1 MIINMPQ
8 GNMSNSQIKFMKKCV
23 IDDSSGKG
31 RTKRVILLTMKLLT
45 ILIFAGTMAVS
56 ASVYSQKTKIDL
68 QLRNSTVADILKSI
82 EGNSEF
88 IFVYDTELIN
98 TRIEKS
104 ISLRDAK
111 IETVLDELFG
121 SSNIAYLVDD
131 RQVFLYKK
139 DDLKQLEFL
148 KSELNSEQPQKKDI
162 SGKVS
167 DNDGVPL
174 PGVSIVVKGTAIGTI
189 TNMDGEFKISVPS
202 NATTLT
208 VSFVGLKSQ
217 EIEITKKTKFNIVMM
232 EDMVDVDEVVVV
244 GYGTQKKATVVGAI
258 TTITTQDLKQSPTTN
273 LSNALAGRMSG
284 MMVTQ
289 YSGGEPGVDKSSVI
303 VRGMSTLG
311 NKNPIVIV
319 DGIERDFQYLNPDEV
334 ETFTL
339 LKDASATAV
348 YGVRGANGV
357 ILVTTRRGKSMER
370 TSVTFKASSGISS
383 PIKFPE
389 YLGSADYAMLYNE
402 ANLNDNPLTTKA
414 LFTQA
419 QIDNYRIAKG
429 DNSDGLGYNTNL
441 FDYAFK
447 PSMQQDYSLN
457 IQGGTKTAK
466 YFVLVGYM
474 NQNGNYNHTND
485 GPNNTNARFNRYNFR
500 SNIDINITDDFY
512 VKLNL
517 GGRIQNR
524 IAPGTTA
531 SRIITIANTQPSI
544 YPVINEKNDNPLNN
558 LYNAKHPEGL
568 LFGTA
573 LYRYNILGEL
583 AYSGFQNY
591 YDTYMEGSFA
601 MGHKLDFITKGL
613 TFEAQYSYDIYA
625 GNMIERSIPHESEGY
640 REYGGYATFF
650 PKDGVDVLMN
660 GGHYAGA
667 YVSPRRTDNNTMKND
682 VTNQAP
688 QRKNDMQ
695 ATLNYARSFGPH
707 NVTALFLMRQS
718 VRVYNNEIPYATQGQ
733 ALRATYNYAEKYLFE
748 INGAYNGSEN
758 FAKGKKYGFFPAA
771 AAGWVISNEN
781 FMKNK
786 SFVDYFKIRGSYGV
800 VGNEQLPGARFGYL
814 QFFTVN
820 GDTYNLGTTL
830 NSGVPANVYEGALAN
845 PNLTWEKSR
854 KANFGIDARMLKN
867 KFSFSADLFFER
879 RSDILNVPGT
889 NYSKNI
895 SAVVG
900 LSAPQI
906 NIGIVENKG
915 IDMEMGWTDKI
926 GKDFSYY
933 IKPNLSFARNK
944 IVFLNEVEHIAPNGQ
959 PVPSAYRTG
968 RRIGEQFLY
977 QFDHFVK
984 DQSEADQ
991 LNTSVYQ
998 PWGKLIPGDVVYKDQ
1013 NGDGKITDQEDRIA
1027 MGNPRNPEIQFG
1039 IPVGMSY
1046 KNFDASFL
1054 FQGAALVSV
1063 ELTDAAAWDFP
1074 TYGQDIIGRVKA
1086 LHLDRWTPATAETAT
1101 YPALHYGPYP
1111 NNKNPNSS
1119 LFFADASYVRLK
1131 SVEIGFSLR
1140 ENVMR
1145 RIGFSKARIYVQ
1157 GLNLITW
1164 DKLKKYD
1171 VDPETNTGGDWY
1183 PIQRVYNIGVDV
1195 TF

>member
-1 MIINMPQ
+1 
-8 GNMSNSQIKFMKKCV
+8 MKKCV

-31 RTKRVILLTMKLLT
+31 RTLRVILLTMKLLSVF
-45 ILIFAGTMAVS
+45 LFAGALTVS
-56 ASVYSQKTKIDL
+56 ASAYSQKTRIDL
-68 QLRNSTVADILKSI
+68 QFRNSTVGTILKSI
-82 EGNSEF
+82 EGSSEF
-88 IFVYDTELIN
+88 IFVYDADLVN
-98 TRIEKS
+98 TKIEKS
-104 ISLRDAK
+104 ISIRDAK
-111 IETVLDELFG
+111 IETVLDQLFG

-139 DDLKQLEFL
+139 DDLKELDLL
-148 KSELNSEQPQKKDI
+148 KSEMKAEQAQKKEITGVVKDNN
-162 SGKVS
+162 GVS
-167 DNDGVPL
+167 L
-174 PGVSIVVKGTAIGTI
+174 PGVSVVAKGTTVGTI
-189 TNMDGEFKISVPS
+189 TDSNGEFKLSVPN
-202 NATTLT
+202 NATTLM
-208 VSFVGLKSQ
+208 VSFVGMKAQ
-217 EIEITKKTKFNIVMM
+217 EIDISKRARINVTMLEET
-232 EDMVDVDEVVVV
+232 VDVDEIVVI

-258 TTITTQDLKQSPTTN
+258 TTITTRDLKQSPTTN

-284 MMVTQ
+284 MMATQ
-289 YSGGEPGVDKSSVI
+289 YSGGEPGVDQSTII

-357 ILVTTRRGKSMER
+357 ILVTTRRGKTMER
-370 TSVTFKASSGISS
+370 AQVTFKASSGVSA

-402 ANLNDNPLTTKA
+402 ANLNDNPNTTKT
-414 LFTQA
+414 LFTQT

-429 DNSDGLGYNTNL
+429 DNSDGLGYNINL

-457 IQGGTKTAK
+457 IQGGTEKAK

-485 GPNNTNARFNRYNFR
+485 GGSNTNARFNRYNFR
-500 SNIDINITDDFY
+500 SNIDINITNDFY

-544 YPVINEKNDNPLNN
+544 YPVINETNDNPANA
-558 LYNAKHPEGL
+558 LYNSKHPEGL
-568 LFGTA
+568 LFGTP

-613 TFEAQYSYDIYA
+613 RFEAQYSYDIYA
-625 GNMIERSIPHESEGY
+625 GNEIDRSIPHESEGY
-640 REYGGYATFF
+640 REYGGYATFY
-650 PKDGVDVLMN
+650 PEEGVDVLMN

-667 YVSPRRTDNNTMKND
+667 YTSPRRTENNTMKND
-682 VTNQAP
+682 VTNQKP
-688 QRKNDMQ
+688 DRKNDMQ
-695 ATLNYARSFGPH
+695 ATLNYERSFGSH
-707 NVTALFLMRQS
+707 NVTALFLIRQS
-718 VRVYNNEIPYATQGQ
+718 VRTYDNDIPYATQGQ
-733 ALRATYNYAEKYLFE
+733 ALRATYNYDEKYLFE
-748 INGAYNGSEN
+748 VSGAYNGSEN
-758 FAKGKKYGFFPAA
+758 FAKGHKYGFFPAA
-771 AAGWVISNEN
+771 AAGWVISNER
-781 FMKNK
+781 FMKNNGL
-786 SFVDYFKIRGSYGV
+786 VDYLKLRGSYGV
-800 VGNEQLPGARFGYL
+800 VGNDQLPGGRFGYL
-814 QFFTVN
+814 QFYTVN
-820 GDTYNLGTTL
+820 GDTYNFGTDL
-830 NSGVPANVYEGALAN
+830 NSGVPANVYEGDLAN
-845 PNLTWEKSR
+845 PNLTWEKSK

-867 KFSFSADLFFER
+867 RLTFSSDVFFER
-879 RSDILNVPGT
+879 RSDILNVPGS
-889 NYSKNI
+889 NYSKNT

-915 IDMEMGWTDKI
+915 IDLELGWSDKI

-933 IKPNLSFARNK
+933 IKPNFSFARNK
-944 IVFLNEVEHIAPNGQ
+944 IVFLNEVEHIAPDGK

-968 RRIGEQFLY
+968 KRIGEQFLY

-984 DQSEADQ
+984 DQAEADQ
-991 LNTSVYQ
+991 LNAAVFQ
-998 PWGKLIPGDVVYKDQ
+998 PWGNLIPGDVVYKDQ

-1027 MGNPRNPEIQFG
+1027 MGNPRTPEIQFG

-1054 FQGAALVSV
+1054 FQGAAQVSV

-1074 TYGQDIIGRVKA
+1074 TYGQDIIGRVKP
-1086 LHLDRWTPATAETAT
+1086 LHLDRWTPATAETAK

-1111 NNKNPNSS
+1111 NNKNNYSS
-1119 LFFADASYVRLK
+1119 LFFADASYIRLK
-1131 SVEIGFSLR
+1131 SIEIGYSLR
-1140 ENVMR
+1140 ENIMKK
-1145 RIGFSKARIYVQ
+1145 IGFSKARIYVQ
-1157 GLNLITW
+1157 GLNLMTW

-1183 PIQRVYNIGVDV
+1183 PIQRVFNIGIDV